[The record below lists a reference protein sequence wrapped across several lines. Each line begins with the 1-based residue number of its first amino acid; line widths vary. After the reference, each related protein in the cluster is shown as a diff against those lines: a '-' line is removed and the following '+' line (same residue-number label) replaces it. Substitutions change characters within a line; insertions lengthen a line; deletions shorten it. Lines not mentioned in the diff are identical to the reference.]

1 MLLRVLFL
9 VLSAISLP
17 FAASAADVPL
27 VTLGG
32 EVGAAAKASINRERR
47 SSTSKRSD
55 AAPANGK

>member
-9 VLSAISLP
+9 VLSAFALP

-32 EVGAAAKASINRERR
+32 EVGAADKASIHRFR
-47 SSTSKRSD
+47 S
-55 AAPANGK
+55 AP